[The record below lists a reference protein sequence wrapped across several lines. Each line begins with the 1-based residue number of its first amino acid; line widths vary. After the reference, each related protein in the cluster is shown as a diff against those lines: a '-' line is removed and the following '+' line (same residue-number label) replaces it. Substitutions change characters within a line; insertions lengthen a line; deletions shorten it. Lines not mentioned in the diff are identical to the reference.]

1 MPHLQ
6 FDINLKLNNKTRK
19 IFLDFVKTEFS
30 KIMRTGEGHIA
41 ISLRD
46 FAKSSLSLGRSSPED
61 YVCFMNLDIR
71 EGRSLKQKRDLV
83 KKYME
88 GVKQILGIDLN
99 NQYITYTSHNG
110 RDFNLYE
117 KTLKEWSD
125 NDNPVK

>member
-1 MPHLQ
+1 MQ
-6 FDINLKLNNKTRK
+6 
-19 IFLDFVKTEFS
+19 
-30 KIMRTGEGHIA
+30 
-41 ISLRD
+41 
-46 FAKSSLSLGRSSPED
+46 KSSLSLGRASPED